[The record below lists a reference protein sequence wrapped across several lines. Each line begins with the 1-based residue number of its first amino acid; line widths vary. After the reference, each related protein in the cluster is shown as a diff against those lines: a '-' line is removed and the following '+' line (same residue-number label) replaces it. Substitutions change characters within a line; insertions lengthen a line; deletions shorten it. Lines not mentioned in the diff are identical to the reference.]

1 MEPIIHAWRWV
12 MLAITEANV
21 SRLDA
26 APRQSGRTQPE
37 RRHSMK
43 ILVVDDHFLIREALR
58 TVLRQ
63 LKSNAT
69 VLEAVDG
76 RQTMQLASEHTDIGL
91 VLLDLNLPDRDG
103 FSVLGDLRERHPAM
117 SVVVLSALQD
127 RDSVA
132 RALDLGARLH
142 SKVGAA

>member
-1 MEPIIHAWRWV
+1 

-58 TVLRQ
+58 TVLMQ
-63 LKSNAT
+63 LKRNAT

-117 SVVVLSALQD
+117 SVVVLSPCRTETASRGRSTSARSASFQS
-127 RDSVA
+127 RGSV
-132 RALDLGARLH
+132 R
-142 SKVGAA
+142 SC